1 MEYTYLP
8 IADTTLFEIR
18 TQNIIFT
25 LDSADEFYSKLFSDF
40 EDVSKLEYFV
50 SLLQSDPSTA
60 FDIYMTNG

>member
-1 MEYTYLP
+1 MEYTYIP
-8 IADTTLFEIR
+8 ITDTTLFEIR